1 MRVDQLWDSSI
12 HNYKLTETADDPTA
26 DEYDAYIF
34 TVRRKFD
41 WENKYTGQS
50 RALTDCND
58 MAYTFS
64 NTDTVVDIK
73 SKPLKEALGHVMKG
87 VKGVSL
93 VEATPVVDPNMLFL
107 YLEEL
112 REYRKELKALTKTE
126 TKSKARKAAAVKAS
140 HVKSESWPTIP
151 TSTSG
156 H

>member
-50 RALTDCND
+50 RALLDC
-58 MAYTFS
+58 MTIAYQFLTV
-64 NTDTVVDIK
+64 DTVVDIK
-73 SKPLKEALGHVMKG
+73 SKPLKDALSHVMKG

-112 REYRKELKALTKTE
+112 RAYRKELKTLSKTE
-126 TKSKARKAAAVKAS
+126 NKSKARKAAAVKAA
-140 HVKSESWPTIP
+140 HVKGRTAVRHPPIC
-151 TSTSG
+151 
-156 H
+156 

>member
-41 WENKYTGQS
+41 WENKYTGQL
-50 RALTDCND
+50 RALLYVTV
-58 MAYTFS
+58 A
-64 NTDTVVDIK
+64 NTTPTVDTVVDIK

-93 VEATPVVDPNMLFL
+93 VEATPIIDPNMLFL

-112 REYRKELKALTKTE
+112 REYRKELKTLSKTE
-126 TKSKARKAAAVKAS
+126 TKSKARKAATVKAS
-140 HVKSESWPTIP
+140 HVKSESCCIWTLRL
-151 TSTSG
+151 
-156 H
+156 